1 MLRGY
6 IDLGT
11 YFMSVVHEVQWKVEE
26 WAGVPPDV
34 TTVMRALR
42 EGLGEELPSLQGRYE
57 TGYGLSDR
65 FPIEQGLGQGCL
77 LSPARSKLML
87 AVMQRTISKLCRG
100 FEFTAA
106 GESVPQLVY
115 ADDGLFLS
123 NDIATMQLALECA
136 WLVTKICG
144 NSLQVKQK
152 KKSAWSAT
160 YWENDEER
168 DVEGYE
174 MRMPDGMPIPQLKG
188 DESYKYLGTE
198 LRTGWAN
205 GEGQTEMRKR
215 CVGDCKR
222 VIWIIGNLPHLTGEQ
237 IRRNMALGLALSG
250 IIGYYGRSTAITWKD
265 CQRVSNK

>member
-1 MLRGY
+1 M
-6 IDLGT
+6 
-11 YFMSVVHEVQWKVEE
+11 
-26 WAGVPPDV
+26 
-34 TTVMRALR
+34 
-42 EGLGEELPSLQGRYE
+42 
-57 TGYGLSDR
+57 
-65 FPIEQGLGQGCL
+65 
-77 LSPARSKLML
+77 
-87 AVMQRTISKLCRG
+87 
-100 FEFTAA
+100 
-106 GESVPQLVY
+106 PQLVY

-174 MRMPDGMPIPQLKG
+174 MRMPDGMTIPQLRG

-215 CVGDCKR
+215 CVADCKR

-237 IRRNMALGLALSG
+237 IRRNMALALSG

-265 CQRVSNK
+265 CHEPHTVLVRVVGNDESYFDGDSVTSGELATRFLMVLGTPMRRPKGFSPN